1 MKKILKYVLLFA
13 LAAVLVYF
21 AFRKVEWRAFVDGL
35 AQTRWFWVV
44 VFCIISATA
53 LLLRTVRWKEMLIPF
68 DPEIKT
74 IRVWDAINVG
84 NLASVA
90 LPSSGEFLRCG
101 YVTSKK
107 LEYDKSIGTMFCER
121 LWDLF
126 ALIVMAIIS
135 LFTGWDRFG
144 SYFMDNIIN
153 PLSANRIFWVV
164 LISSIII
171 LAVAIYAI
179 FRFRDRYVI
188 CRKIAESLSR
198 IWAGLTVFR
207 KSRNKLLIALTTVLI
222 WTLYVLMCFCVI
234 KAMPALDGL
243 DMIDA
248 LFFSM
253 VGNVASIVPVP
264 GSVGAYH
271 YLVASAVG
279 VYGYNWDTGIL
290 YATLNH
296 EIHAVI
302 VIVIGLVAYL
312 HWMRDMGTQSN
323 SVNNP

>member
-44 VFCIISATA
+44 VFCIISATS
-53 LLLRTVRWKEMLIPF
+53 LLVRTVRWKEMLVTF

-90 LPSSGEFLRCG
+90 LPGSGEFLRCG

-126 ALIVMAIIS
+126 ALIVMAVIS
-135 LFTGWDRFG
+135 LLTGWDRFG
-144 SYFMDNIIN
+144 GYFMDNIIT
-153 PLSANRIFWVV
+153 PLSTNRLFWVI
-164 LISSIII
+164 LISVIVVLAAIIF
-171 LAVAIYAI
+171 AI
-179 FRFRDRYVI
+179 FRFRDKYVV
-188 CRKIAESLSR
+188 CRKISESLSR
-198 IWAGLTVFR
+198 IWAGLTVFL
-207 KSRNKLLIALTTVLI
+207 KSKNKLRIALSTMLI
-222 WTLYVLMCFCVI
+222 WTLYVLMCFCII
-234 KAMPALDGL
+234 KAMPALEGL

-271 YLVASAVG
+271 YLVAAAVG
-279 VYGYNWDTGIL
+279 VYGYNWDTAIL
-290 YATLNH
+290 YATINH
-296 EIHAVI
+296 EVHAVLI
-302 VIVIGLVAYL
+302 IAIGLVAYF
-312 HWMRDMGTQSN
+312 HWMRTMGTKS
-323 SVNNP
+323 